1 MTVNCRTSDLEVLL
15 LLGAT
20 IEGGCE
26 DPRKIRHG
34 FRELLMDYYH
44 EKNFRYSF
52 RVVLL
57 DSIFL
62 QS

>member
-1 MTVNCRTSDLEVLL
+1 MTVNCRILDSEV
-15 LLGAT
+15 
-20 IEGGCE
+20 GCE

-44 EKNFRYSF
+44 EKNFRCSF
-52 RVVLL
+52 RAVLL
-57 DSIFL
+57 NSIVL